1 MVAHR
6 LAEETLLPADKPQ
19 ALRYISAR
27 LESAAMEPAMYT
39 RLLCLSLTVLLAACA
54 SEKPV
59 PAAAPAPAPKN
70 SAPAALEPVPAH
82 MRALSGQLSSSQ
94 GYLPAGSEVEVALLV
109 IDERDRPQQLLS
121 SEKLIANGQA
131 LPFRLIFNPQSF
143 PANARVEL
151 HGRVS
156 QSGQLAWRLPPV
168 RIPQPETRALGEL
181 RLERAP

>member
-6 LAEETLLPADKPQ
+6 LAEETPLPRDKPQ
-19 ALRYISAR
+19 ALGYTGAR
-27 LESAAMEPAMYT
+27 LEPAAMEPAMFA
-39 RLLCLSLTVLLAACA
+39 RLLCLSLTALLAACA
-54 SEKPV
+54 SEKPA
-59 PAAAPAPAPKN
+59 PAAPSAPAPMK
-70 SAPAALEPVPAH
+70 SAAAALEPVPAH
-82 MRALSGQLSSSQ
+82 LRALSGQLSSSQ

-121 SEKLIANGQA
+121 SEKLTATGQA

-168 RIPQPETRALGEL
+168 RITQPETRALGEL

>member
-6 LAEETLLPADKPQ
+6 RAEETPLPRDKRK
-19 ALRYISAR
+19 ALGYISAR
-27 LESAAMEPAMYT
+27 LESAAMEPAMYA
-39 RLLCLSLTVLLAACA
+39 RLLCLSLTALLAACA
-54 SEKPV
+54 SEKPTPTV
-59 PAAAPAPAPKN
+59 SPTPAPTR
-70 SAPAALEPVPAH
+70 SAATALEPVPAN
-82 MRALSGQLSSSQ
+82 MRVLSGQLSSSQ
-94 GYLPAGSEVEVALLV
+94 GYLPAGSEVEMALLV

-121 SEKLIANGQA
+121 SEKLVATGQA

-168 RIPQPETRALGEL
+168 RITQPENRTLGEL